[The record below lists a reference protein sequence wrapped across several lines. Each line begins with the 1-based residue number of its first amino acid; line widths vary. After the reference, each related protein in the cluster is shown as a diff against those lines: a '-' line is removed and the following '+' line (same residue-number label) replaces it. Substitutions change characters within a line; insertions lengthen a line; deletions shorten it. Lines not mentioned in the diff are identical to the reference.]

1 MTQRERHIGRAS
13 EGSQG
18 EEEQKEDDK
27 TMTLDRLVLLADTAG
42 LTRMGLGLMEA
53 VARAEGRILWH

>member
-1 MTQRERHIGRAS
+1 MNRENRAELAS
-13 EGSQG
+13 ECFQS
-18 EEEQKEDDK
+18 EEEREGIDK

>member
-1 MTQRERHIGRAS
+1 MNRENLAELAS
-13 EGSQG
+13 ECFQS
-18 EEEQKEDDK
+18 EEEREGIDK